1 MENIM
6 KVQQTVEIQ
15 QRCQELWEHFLIAS
29 ICNDLLLGAVSD
41 HLYLENMETL
51 VESVDKKEKLE
62 YLIDAIT
69 ACGFGEDIR
78 EVAYQLYEGEN
89 PIAPY
94 NELTSIWN
102 PEDFMEE
109 VFDKI
114 SKHIHYYSYESITDN
129 PYYKNVKLDTT
140 TCGAIT
146 LSTKDTLPYEF
157 FQAYYQT
164 YDKSNPFFYA
174 TLGFFDRKIY
184 FPALLE
190 NGNVWMS
197 VVVSEIESMQKDI
210 DLAHGKVITY
220 GLGLGYYAF
229 MVAAKEN
236 VESVTIIEKNPD
248 VISLFK
254 DKILIQFPHKDKIH
268 IIEADALEFV
278 KQQKDGEYDIA
289 FSDFWGGYYDGVSL
303 YMQFMPLTARFH
315 KTIHTYW
322 IESCFM
328 EYFFRPVVMKVLMKL
343 IEGKEVELPVRQYEV
358 EQIQVAFEKYLLK
371 EEIIIHSAADID
383 ALLSPTNMIL
393 LMRSFAIS
401 YQKQFQN

>member
-1 MENIM
+1 M

-174 TLGFFDRKIY
+174 KLGFFDRKIY
-184 FPALLE
+184 KYTAIQQ
-190 NGNVWMS
+190 W
-197 VVVSEIESMQKDI
+197 
-210 DLAHGKVITY
+210 
-220 GLGLGYYAF
+220 
-229 MVAAKEN
+229 
-236 VESVTIIEKNPD
+236 
-248 VISLFK
+248 FK
-254 DKILIQFPHKDKIH
+254 
-268 IIEADALEFV
+268 
-278 KQQKDGEYDIA
+278 
-289 FSDFWGGYYDGVSL
+289 
-303 YMQFMPLTARFH
+303 
-315 KTIHTYW
+315 
-322 IESCFM
+322 
-328 EYFFRPVVMKVLMKL
+328 
-343 IEGKEVELPVRQYEV
+343 
-358 EQIQVAFEKYLLK
+358 
-371 EEIIIHSAADID
+371 
-383 ALLSPTNMIL
+383 
-393 LMRSFAIS
+393 
-401 YQKQFQN
+401 

>member
-1 MENIM
+1 M

-174 TLGFFDRKIY
+174 KLGFFDRKIY

-236 VESVTIIEKNPD
+236 VESVTIIEK
-248 VISLFK
+248 IR
-254 DKILIQFPHKDKIH
+254 
-268 IIEADALEFV
+268 
-278 KQQKDGEYDIA
+278 
-289 FSDFWGGYYDGVSL
+289 
-303 YMQFMPLTARFH
+303 M
-315 KTIHTYW
+315 
-322 IESCFM
+322 
-328 EYFFRPVVMKVLMKL
+328 
-343 IEGKEVELPVRQYEV
+343 
-358 EQIQVAFEKYLLK
+358 
-371 EEIIIHSAADID
+371 
-383 ALLSPTNMIL
+383 
-393 LMRSFAIS
+393 
-401 YQKQFQN
+401 